1 VGEML
6 NLLVRADPVSI
17 CVVFGVYWAID
28 RRMRRIEDGQSYAR
42 GKLEELLR
50 AHCME
55 GVHSVASTQLRPSA

>member
-1 VGEML
+1 MGEIL
-6 NLLVRADPVSI
+6 NVLARADPISV

-50 AHCME
+50 AHRME
-55 GVHSVASTQLRPSA
+55 GVHNVGSAQLRPSA

>member
-6 NLLVRADPVSI
+6 NLLVRADPVSL
-17 CVVFGVYWAID
+17 CVLFGVYWAID

-50 AHCME
+50 AHRME
-55 GVHSVASTQLRPSA
+55 GVHSVGSAQLRTSA